1 MKRNTNR
8 ILVGVGLGCFA
19 LFSLIGWV
27 IASLTHASLINNTA
41 FDIRN
46 PQSYG
51 NPLSIGATLGLMFAL
66 LFVGIAFIGALVR
79 LGELHH
85 WGWFV
90 TLLALAVS
98 SVPFSIL
105 TMAVILAFAMYL
117 FIGPDTPEAG
127 RTTPSVPA
135 SDLPQ

>member
-1 MKRNTNR
+1 MKRKTNR

-27 IASLTHASLINNTA
+27 IASLTHASLINNMA

-51 NPLSIGATLGLMFAL
+51 NPLSVGATLGLLFAL
-66 LFVGIAFIGALVR
+66 LFVGAAFIGALVR

-90 TLLALAVS
+90 TLLVLAVYA
-98 SVPFSIL
+98 VQYEML
-105 TMAVILAFAMYL
+105 AVAVILAFALYL
-117 FIGPDTPEAG
+117 FIGPDTTAYQRERA
-127 RTTPSVPA
+127 
-135 SDLPQ
+135 

>member
-19 LFSLIGWV
+19 LFALIGWV
-27 IASLTHASLINNTA
+27 ISSLTHASLINNMT

-51 NPLSIGATLGLMFAL
+51 NPLSVGATLGLIFAM
-66 LFVGIAFIGALVR
+66 LFVGMAFIGAVVR

-90 TLLALAVS
+90 TLLVLGV
-98 SVPFSIL
+98 FSIPYQVL
-105 TMAVILAFAMYL
+105 TVAVILAFALYL
-117 FIGPDTPEAG
+117 FIGPDTTVDQRSSA
-127 RTTPSVPA
+127 
-135 SDLPQ
+135 

>member
-19 LFSLIGWV
+19 LFSLIGWG
-27 IASLTHASLINNTA
+27 IATLSHASLINNRT

-51 NPLSIGATLGLMFAL
+51 NPLSMGATLGLIFAL
-66 LFVGIAFIGALVR
+66 LLVSVAFIGALVR
-79 LGELHH
+79 LGQLHH
-85 WGWFV
+85 WGWFA
-90 TLLALAVS
+90 TLFALAVLS
-98 SVPFSIL
+98 LHFVIL
-105 TMAVILAFAMYL
+105 TVAVIPGITIYL

-127 RTTPSVPA
+127 
-135 SDLPQ
+135 